1 MNILQTIFELINMRS
16 FSSLWYWIAMA
27 VLWSTTS
34 HWVLGVPFDMVLR
47 ARRRGGIAAEDLVV
61 LTTINVRRL
70 MTIGREAGMALA
82 MVVSFLLSMLV
93 VLGFGYRMEFA
104 QALSLLALPLAV
116 VGLLSLRTAARL
128 EPVLAAGSDAETVS
142 RVLTRHRVAVQAVG
156 LVAITVTSLWGML
169 QNLQLSV
176 LG

>member
-82 MVVSFLLSMLV
+82 VVVSFLLSMLV

>member
-1 MNILQTIFELINMRS
+1 MDILQTIFDLINMRS

-27 VLWSTTS
+27 VVWSTTS

-47 ARRRGGIAAEDLVV
+47 ARRKGGIAAEDLVT

-70 MTIGREAGMALA
+70 MTIGREAGMTLA
-82 MVVSFLLSMLV
+82 VVISFLLSMMV
-93 VLGFGYRMEFA
+93 VLGFGYHMEFA
-104 QALSLLALPLAV
+104 QALSLLALPLSV

-128 EPVLAAGSDAETVS
+128 EPVLAAGTDAETIS

-156 LVAITVTSLWGML
+156 LVAITITSLWGML